1 MAAVTFVYAVG
12 AVGVCHVESVHE
24 DGECVFETQGSWQ
37 SALLAATHRAF
48 SSAVSH
54 VARVSESHRTYE

>member
-48 SSAVSH
+48 SSSGESCCTCQRIASH
-54 VARVSESHRTYE
+54 I